1 MSIIQNIYY
10 YFQSLFE
17 FLTFRHKPL
26 YSSLSD
32 IENPEDYET
41 ISLNNGI
48 HEKMDR

>member
-1 MSIIQNIYY
+1 MSIIQNIYF

-17 FLTFRHKPL
+17 FFTFKHKPS

-41 ISLNNGI
+41 IALKNEI